1 MAKKGYDIIEV
12 SDFPKKYIFEYFNE
26 LLVSGSAKSYNNH
39 KSVLSSIFNVLKDNE
54 MISENYISSVKNAK
68 AKPKKNKSYSD
79 EQLSILMENIQRN
92 DPKLALFINFVS
104 YNILR
109 PVEVVRL
116 KWNDLKLNENPA
128 YLEVKAKNKY
138 LKVKIIPGFFAE
150 QLRKIESKNPAAV
163 VFVTNEKGIDVEETN
178 RRNSFSTKF
187 KAYGISLVK

>member
-1 MAKKGYDIIEV
+1 
-12 SDFPKKYIFEYFNE
+12 
-26 LLVSGSAKSYNNH
+26 
-39 KSVLSSIFNVLKDNE
+39 

-163 VFVTNEKGIDVEETN
+163 VFVTNEKGIDAEETN
-178 RRNSFSTKF
+178 RRNSFSIKF